1 MNCNCSLLHFI
12 KNSLNNTSNGSCCWV
27 HRFTQSIIQ
36 PSDGFVC
43 SGKIENIKTVA
54 TTGTKTKNLEKL
66 KFNGNILRKAK
77 HHFTLYRLKIS
88 KWLEM
93 CCEIKHA
100 WMMRAIYTYII
111 CIFAPATEFQLWP
124 GACARKRCV
133 LNTFTY
139 RFYQRQP
146 HNATISTGQ
155 NHLNWSGRN
164 GVKGKMDTM
173 TPNQVTLWENVFL
186 TQIKSM
192 NFTCN
197 RESFV
202 YFASILLLSRWFAI
216 QKDQRKHNAILLS
229 GNITLWLW
237 YVCYTV
243 CEVSFFIFNSMG
255 IALDFPLCCAQS
267 SHFFVLVLW
276 CTT

>member
-27 HRFTQSIIQ
+27 HRFKQSIIQ

-43 SGKIENIKTVA
+43 SGKIENKKTVA
-54 TTGTKTKNLEKL
+54 ATGTKKKSWKTE
-66 KFNGNILRKAK
+66 IQWEYIAK
-77 HHFTLYRLKIS
+77 GETSFYTLPIENFKMIRNV
-88 KWLEM
+88 
-93 CCEIKHA
+93 CEIKHA
-100 WMMRAIYTYII
+100 WMMRAIYSYII

-124 GACARKRCV
+124 GACARNRCV
-133 LNTFTY
+133 LNTFTH
-139 RFYQRQP
+139 RFHQRQP
-146 HNATISTGQ
+146 YNATISTGQ

-164 GVKGKMDTM
+164 DVKGKMDTM

-229 GNITLWLW
+229 DNITLWLW
-237 YVCYTV
+237 YVRYTV
-243 CEVSFFIFNSMG
+243 F
-255 IALDFPLCCAQS
+255 
-267 SHFFVLVLW
+267 
-276 CTT
+276 